1 MKKHEVHFKVITR
14 IIITTRFLINELRG
28 SIIVDMILG
37 SIEIKILYLLAL
49 LSIVNLICVRW
60 VNLYDN

>member
-14 IIITTRFLINELRG
+14 IIITTSFLINELRG

-37 SIEIKILYLLAL
+37 SIEIKIL
-49 LSIVNLICVRW
+49 
-60 VNLYDN
+60 